1 MHASIQKDLWPTVT
15 VQGHSYYLSKCSFV
29 NSKNN
34 TTYRRMVII
43 VDECGTVGDE
53 LRCRRCLQ
61 KVISRSF
68 GWSSAHYLCVQMFA
82 RDSIAVSCRGAALFG
97 RLRSLTA
104 SSTYLV
110 SSSTVAG
117 RALPFAGSSMW
128 NALPQYVTLEPSVPV
143 SAIPWRLISGHF
155 YA

>member
-1 MHASIQKDLWPTVT
+1 MHASIQNDLWPTVT

-68 GWSSAHYLCVQMFA
+68 GCSAHCLCVQMFA

-117 RALPFAGSSMW
+117 RALPVAGPSMW
-128 NALPQYVTLEPSVPV
+128 NVLPQKVHSWTFSSCFRDPMKTY
-143 SAIPWRLISGHF
+143 IRHF